1 MTCPR
6 RLWRAVV
13 FLQQVAQFG
22 PRSVQPAPH
31 GSDRHAEQVRHLLVL
46 QPFDVFQNQ
55 RLAVFVRETV
65 QRRMQLPFLFRP
77 LERRTRPDIL
87 ARHTTWNANSAA
99 YDLRGPELIF
109 THEKDVSAKQ
119 SEAKQ
124 DARVQDSN
132 AHPRRSSRPCPS
144 AEQGPGPA
152 VGLSAESVTLLSW

>member
-1 MTCPR
+1 ARRIIAPSHRPVPR
-6 RLWRAVV
+6 HSGGLDDLFAWT
-13 FLQQVAQFG
+13 G
-22 PRSVQPAPH
+22 
-31 GSDRHAEQVRHLLVL
+31 
-46 QPFDVFQNQ
+46 
-55 RLAVFVRETV
+55 LA
-65 QRRMQLPFLFRP
+65 
-77 LERRTRPDIL
+77 TRPDIL